1 MKQYIILL
9 LALFSVF
16 AVYSQDLNSFLKLD
30 FSSGYGSYTLE
41 KLEDINDAVIDQLPF
56 DAAVIDN
63 FPSRF
68 YFGGAALVR
77 IAKWYWAGPSYQ
89 YHSTGSRVGAKDYSG
104 SYHFDQILYTH
115 QLGLDNEIC
124 ISKSLKPAVFLDI
137 SGGVNFSS
145 WKMEEVLEI
154 SGETEEDR
162 SDYVSVKPFVLPA
175 LKFSYPVFKNLS
187 VIAQTGYLFDL
198 GGKYHISG
206 NNEYKSALKIP
217 WSGFR
222 ASVGIEYEVNGF

>member
-9 LALFSVF
+9 LALFSAF
-16 AVYSQDLNSFLKLD
+16 AVYSQDEKSFLKLG
-30 FSSGYGSYTLE
+30 FTGGYGGYTFE
-41 KLEDINDAVIDQLPF
+41 KLEDINDAVISQLPF

-77 IAKWYWAGPSYQ
+77 IAKWYWSGPSYQ

-104 SYHFDQILYTH
+104 SYHFDQILSAH
-115 QLGLDNEIC
+115 QLGIENEIR
-124 ISKSLKPAVFLDI
+124 ISKSLKTRVFLDI
-137 SGGVNFSS
+137 SGGVNFST
-145 WKMEEVLEI
+145 WKMEEVLAI
-154 SGETEEDR
+154 SDESEEDQ
-162 SDYVSVKPFVLPA
+162 SDYVAVKPFVFPA
-175 LKFSYPVFKNLS
+175 LKISYPVYKNFS
-187 VIAQTGYLFDL
+187 VVAQAGYLFDL

-206 NNEYKSALKIP
+206 NKDYKSALKIP

-222 ASVGIEYEVNGF
+222 ASVGIEYEINGF